1 MVELTIYTAQGA
13 ITYMVKKTSDDFTD
27 ILTKAIE
34 SGYVSMET
42 VEGSTLIINPLNAAA
57 IEIKELSDE
66 DE

>member
-13 ITYMVKKTSDDFTD
+13 ITYTVKKTSDDFTD